1 MYHLQKELSE
11 LENCSGRVPSKIEP
25 AHFVVTEIGN
35 MTLQECK
42 VLPKGGR
49 NIFWKGGKLRQ
60 MLMFKQM
67 TFL

>member
-1 MYHLQKELSE
+1 MYHLQNELSE

-49 NIFWKGGKLRQ
+49 NIFPQCQYIWQNPANR
-60 MLMFKQM
+60 
-67 TFL
+67 